1 MFRPE
6 DPVVV
11 DTSQYELLPPGIV
24 SKSPG
29 VVLAVTWRS
38 SQLCYDVTVRLPLG
52 ATIDLSVPAEK
63 VGPPETS

>member
-6 DPVVV
+6 DPVLV
-11 DTSQYELLPPGIV
+11 DTSEYDLVSPGLP

-38 SQLCYDVTVRLPLG
+38 SQLYYDVTVRLPLG